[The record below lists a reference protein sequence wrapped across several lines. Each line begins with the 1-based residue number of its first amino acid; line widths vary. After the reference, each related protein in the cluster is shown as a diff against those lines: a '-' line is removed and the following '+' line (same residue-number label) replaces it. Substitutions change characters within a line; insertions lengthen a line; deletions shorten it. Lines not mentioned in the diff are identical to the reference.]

1 MLLLLKLLTLLTL
14 LSVDTVRKMAIALRF
29 FVRDGLLGLK
39 MLAHLRMDKKGD
51 DEDNVACC
59 IMQVVSDVVKQS

>member
-1 MLLLLKLLTLLTL
+1 M
-14 LSVDTVRKMAIALRF
+14 F